1 MAGPVQFTLKGVS
14 LFDSLPEKARKG
26 YEQRC
31 AWRRYGR
38 DEQIIDRLSDTRE
51 VFFIVAGAVRV
62 VNYSTSGRE
71 ISFDERLAG
80 EFFGELAAIDGKPR
94 SATVEAIFDTLVAVM
109 PPEEFRRLVTEHPRI
124 ALTIMMRLAEMIRV
138 SDVRIMDLS
147 TLAAHQRVRAEL
159 VRLARRSVRPN
170 GLARI
175 SPLPIQADIA
185 SRVSTTRET
194 VARVFSELIRH
205 GLVRRESDA
214 LIVCDFARLEASA
227 AEGPNVDE

>member
-1 MAGPVQFTLKGVS
+1 MARQGPFTLKGVS
-14 LFDSLPEKARKG
+14 LFDGLSDKARRG

-38 DEQIIDRLSDTRE
+38 GEEIIDRLSDSRE
-51 VFFIVAGAVRV
+51 VFFIVEGAVRV
-62 VNYSTSGRE
+62 VNYSSSGRE
-71 ISFDERLAG
+71 ISFDERHAG
-80 EFFGELAAIDGKPR
+80 EFFGELATIDGKPR

-109 PPEEFRRLVTEHPRI
+109 PSEDFRRLVTEHPRI
-124 ALTIMMRLAEMIRV
+124 ALTIMMRLAEMIRA
-138 SDVRIMDLS
+138 SDERIMDLS

-159 VRLARRSVRPN
+159 VRLARPSLRPN
-170 GLARI
+170 GTARV

-194 VARVFSELIRH
+194 VGRVFGELFRQ

-214 LIVCDFARLEASA
+214 LVVCDFARLEQSA
-227 AEGPNVDE
+227 AEALHVDE